1 MPTLSAG
8 YQPDSLDLVL
18 LESLREH
25 PRIGDLELS
34 RVAKVARGTV
44 QSRLRRMQEVGV
56 ISGWGPDVETTAAGF
71 PVQAFVSLEIA
82 QGALDSVRE
91 ELTALPHILE
101 AYATT
106 GGADVLCKVGASSH
120 LDLQE
125 ALLALNRSSVVV
137 RSTSVV
143 VLSRLIAPRTMPLLA
158 TLAEGRQSRAPAH
171 R

>member
-1 MPTLSAG
+1 MPNTSAG
-8 YQPDSLDLVL
+8 YQLDSLDLVL
-18 LESLREH
+18 LESLRAH

-44 QSRLRRMQEVGV
+44 QSRLRRMQEAGV
-56 ISGWGPDVETTAAGF
+56 ISGWGPDVDTTAAGF
-71 PVQAFVSLEIA
+71 PVQAFVTLEIA
-82 QGALDSVRE
+82 QGALDAVRE
-91 ELTALPHILE
+91 ELIALPHVLE

-106 GGADVLCKVGASSH
+106 GAADVLCKVAASSH

-143 VLSRLIAPRTMPLLA
+143 VLSRLIAPRSMPLIARLA
-158 TLAEGRQSRAPAH
+158 ARRDSRAPAY